1 MITLTLS
8 SKTSENKSGFLP
20 DVSAPGSPFCWL
32 PGSSNLDPP
41 MWSET
46 PWIQDSGWWGLQPG
60 ASHSHFQGWN
70 GKHLLEGIQHET
82 SQTCHQLG
90 IPCLQTDAN
99 GQSPIIDVWDR
110 QHLSERLERVHPNEA
125 AIFMATF
132 QLEARGLETA
142 MQTSGEGGHYLEPR
156 TPDGR
161 SPDPEYRVIWLPKAT
176 KQSAIL
182 ASQSTQ
188 QWNCVVRSGN
198 RFGLR
203 VKIEAAA
210 TVHTQHK
217 PHTPF
222 LDSDKILTFHAGP
235 FPHGSQPS
243 STPETV
249 WPVAMGSQTMP
260 TTQSCSQWIRGD
272 LGSTSHQPTPVWGL
286 PESRVSKTVD
296 IQGSAKTIAALTAPV
311 ENDHVDPWIKDDP

>member
-1 MITLTLS
+1 M
-8 SKTSENKSGFLP
+8 
-20 DVSAPGSPFCWL
+20 
-32 PGSSNLDPP
+32 
-41 MWSET
+41 
-46 PWIQDSGWWGLQPG
+46 
-60 ASHSHFQGWN
+60 
-70 GKHLLEGIQHET
+70 EGIQHET

-235 FPHGSQPS
+235 FPHG
-243 STPETV
+243 
-249 WPVAMGSQTMP
+249 AN
-260 TTQSCSQWIRGD
+260 R
-272 LGSTSHQPTPVWGL
+272 
-286 PESRVSKTVD
+286 
-296 IQGSAKTIAALTAPV
+296 AALQKLFGQWQWAARPCQPHSRAPSGLGV
-311 ENDHVDPWIKDDP
+311 IWEVQATSRPQFEFYQNPGCQRLWTYKDLPRP